1 MIITTFHNHST
12 VHNYNN
18 VLFYYNHN
26 IHTIYT
32 HNIHTKY
39 NIHKYHILDI
49 QKLQRER
56 SLALSDIIREIFDL
70 SSRRLDLSVP
80 SRIYL
85 TKKLADI
92 E

>member
-1 MIITTFHNHST
+1 MFYFIIIIIYTQ
-12 VHNYNN
+12 Y
-18 VLFYYNHN
+18 

-32 HNIHTKY
+32 H